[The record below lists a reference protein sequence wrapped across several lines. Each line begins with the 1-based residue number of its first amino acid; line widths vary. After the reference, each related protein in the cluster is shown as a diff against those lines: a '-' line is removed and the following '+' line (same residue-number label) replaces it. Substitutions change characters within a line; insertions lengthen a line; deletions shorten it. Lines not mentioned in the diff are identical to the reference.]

1 MAQTLRRPVAWGPVF
16 VAMAAGA
23 AITGVI
29 SWRINLQGLQQQI
42 ASKQAA
48 LKKLTLSGGIP
59 PNRDVMS
66 YFTSR
71 QAALEGRYQARLGD
85 VEAPPLAEAAKAD
98 PQLYFQEQVH
108 EVQRSLERLAA
119 ARGIP
124 APAQLGFP
132 KELPPSDTV
141 PRLLIQLSL
150 IQELA
155 ELILEQGVTDLAS
168 LKVEDPEA
176 VADEDTSGPF
186 LMQLPVRV
194 RMTATLPQVMSVLGA
209 IHRVH
214 PLIDVR
220 AVRFAASPV
229 PESLDVE
236 VLVARYLIV
245 AATLEPPPEAADAA
259 GGKKKRA
266 PSKKSKPVD
275 TDQP

>member
-1 MAQTLRRPVAWGPVF
+1 MAQALRRPVAWGPVL
-16 VAMAAGA
+16 VALVAGA
-23 AITGVI
+23 AIAGVI
-29 SWRINLQGLQQQI
+29 SWRIDLQGLQQRI
-42 ASKQAA
+42 AGKQAA
-48 LKKLTLSGGIP
+48 MKKLVLSGGIP

-71 QAALEGRYQARLGD
+71 QAALDTRYQARLSEVG
-85 VEAPPLAEAAKAD
+85 APPLAEAAKAD

-108 EVQRSLERLAA
+108 EVQGILERLAA

-124 APAQLGFP
+124 VPAQLGFP

-168 LKVEDPEA
+168 LKVEDPEP
-176 VADEDTSGPF
+176 VADEDTGGSF
-186 LMQLPVRV
+186 LMQLPVRI
-194 RMTATLPQVMSVLGA
+194 RMTATLPQIMSVLGA

-220 AVRFAASPV
+220 AVRLAASPV

-245 AATLEPPPEAADAA
+245 AATPEPPPEAADAA
-259 GGKKKRA
+259 GSKKKRA
-266 PSKKSKPVD
+266 PSKKPKPAAAEE
-275 TDQP
+275 P